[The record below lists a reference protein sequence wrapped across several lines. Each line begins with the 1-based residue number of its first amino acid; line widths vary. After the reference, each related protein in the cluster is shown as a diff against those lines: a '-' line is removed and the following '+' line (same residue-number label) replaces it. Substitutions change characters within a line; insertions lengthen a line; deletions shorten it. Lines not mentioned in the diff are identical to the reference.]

1 MAIKYWLIGERNK
14 GYLPVVVIKKD
25 INERMAATVRHNR
38 ARGTHS
44 VSGMGNMVFEMLE
57 NGLSESDICNQLGMD
72 AEEILK
78 LKHITGFSKLFENVE
93 YKKSWETK
101 HQIQHRLNMESENAK

>member
-1 MAIKYWLIGERNK
+1 MDKDTVHKLLDAAVFRFAKSMPKNPHEYSHRENWNK
-14 GYLPVVVIKKD
+14 D
-25 INERMAATVRHNR
+25 
-38 ARGTHS
+38 
-44 VSGMGNMVFEMLE
+44 
-57 NGLSESDICNQLGMD
+57 SDFCNQLGMD